1 VALLMAL
8 AGGAA
13 GQDSGAVRSVE
24 GFRDRLF
31 GDTTSGLK
39 RRGYRAITGLL
50 EPVPPSTD
58 DRWRRG
64 FAVDVPVGG
73 QQGLG
78 LGLGLVY
85 RAPERP
91 GPVPLRAE
99 LKLMGRY
106 GITGSGDL
114 RAHFLAPAL
123 VAGWR
128 FFLLASSERMLRTPY
143 FGPDNKE
150 LVEDS
155 LKERYSILYYR
166 YALLRSTG
174 YAAAQRHVAG
184 PFWLHVAFQARHY
197 RTSAIAEQP
206 TLFAQD
212 VAAGRVDDTT
222 RYTGLESR
230 FGFVID
236 TRDDWMAAKRGAFV
250 EALVSVGRLRDDSR
264 GVDHDYHRYLV
275 ALREFIPL
283 GERERTVLALRQ
295 RLVLPSLN
303 LPYFLAYE
311 QITTGLPDDQ
321 VVGPRS
327 IRLHAGGNQVAS
339 VQAFLSVDVRR
350 EAAILRADPMNPV
363 RLWWLVLADA
373 GLFGERDQSVSEL
386 RREWTIGLGG
396 RAQFARRTLLGMDV
410 GWTDTGLGVSVV
422 SYFAY

>member
-1 VALLMAL
+1 MAL
-8 AGGAA
+8 AGAA
-13 GQDSGAVRSVE
+13 VGQDTAAVHSAER
-24 GFRDRLF
+24 FRDRLF
-31 GDTTSGLK
+31 GDTNSALK
-39 RRGYRAITGLL
+39 RLGYRAITGFL

-58 DRWRRG
+58 DRWRRSL
-64 FAVDVPVGG
+64 AVDVPVGG
-73 QQGLG
+73 QQALGLG
-78 LGLGLVY
+78 LGLGY
-85 RAPERP
+85 SPPARP
-91 GPVPLRAE
+91 GPAPLRAE
-99 LKLMGRY
+99 LKVMGRY
-106 GITGSGDL
+106 GITGSSEL
-114 RAHFLAPAL
+114 KLQFLAPDL

-128 FFLLASSERMLRTPY
+128 FFLLAGSERMLRTPY

-166 YALLRSTG
+166 YALLRSTA

-206 TLFAQD
+206 TLFAED

-230 FGFVID
+230 LGFVID
-236 TRDDWMAAKRGAFV
+236 TRDDWVAAKRGAYV
-250 EALVSVGRLRDDSR
+250 EALVAVGRLRDDSR

-275 ALREFIPL
+275 GLREFISL

-295 RLVLPSLN
+295 RFVLPSLN

-311 QITTGLPDDQ
+311 QLTTGLPDDG

-327 IRLHAGGNQVAS
+327 IRLHAGGNQIAS

-350 EAAILRADPMNPV
+350 EAVVLRADPMNPV

-373 GLFGERDQSVSEL
+373 GLFGERDQSLSEL

-396 RAQFARRTLLGMDV
+396 RAQFARRSLLGLDV
-410 GWTDTGLGVSVV
+410 GWTDTGPGVSVV

>member
-1 VALLMAL
+1 MAL
-8 AGGAA
+8 AGRAA
-13 GQDSGAVRSVE
+13 GQDSAAVHKTERL
-24 GFRDRLF
+24 RDRMF
-31 GDTTSGLK
+31 GDTNSALK
-39 RRGYRAITGLL
+39 RLGYRALNGLVQ
-50 EPVPPSTD
+50 PVPPSTD
-58 DRWRRG
+58 DRWRRSLA
-64 FAVDVPVGG
+64 FDVPVGG
-73 QQGLG
+73 QQALG

-85 RAPERP
+85 SPPVRP
-91 GPVPLRAE
+91 GPAPLRAE
-99 LKLMGRY
+99 LKVMGRY
-106 GITGSGDL
+106 GVTGSSDL
-114 RAHFLAPAL
+114 RLQFLAPDL
-123 VAGWR
+123 VSGWR
-128 FFLLASSERMLRTPY
+128 FFMLVGSERMLRTPY

-150 LVEDS
+150 IVEDS

-166 YALLRSTG
+166 YALLRSTAF
-174 YAAAQRHVAG
+174 AAVQRHVAG
-184 PFWLHVAFQARHY
+184 PFWVHVAFQARHY

-230 FGFVID
+230 LGFVID
-236 TRDDWMAAKRGAFV
+236 TRDDWVAAKRGAYV
-250 EALVSVGRLRDDSR
+250 EALVAVGRLRDNSR
-264 GVDHDYHRYLV
+264 GVDHAYHRYLV
-275 ALREFIPL
+275 GLREFVSL

-311 QITTGLPDDQ
+311 QLTTGLPDDG

-350 EAAILRADPMNPV
+350 EATILRADPMNPV

-373 GLFGERDQSVSEL
+373 GLMGERDQSLSEL

-396 RAQFARRTLLGMDV
+396 RAQFARRSLLGLDV
-410 GWTDTGLGVSVV
+410 GWTDTGPGVSVV